1 MRRWVVLLALVALAG
16 CKPKTDFVGDAG
28 SPAATNSGSSPSS
41 PLSRLAYQFAY
52 RLAAPAANIEGLFNA
67 HERACVLAGPA
78 TCQVLSASLEHAG
91 QRLVLGQLEMRAT
104 AAWAEQFR
112 EGLDHDAQTAGGHIE
127 QASTASDDLTGDI
140 ASNAAAIPAAAAAR
154 DRLAHDI
161 DTRKGTLTDAVG
173 SETAL
178 TQAQTDLD
186 TARASLRQDL
196 SKVETS
202 KISLTYQPI
211 EGLVPADAVQAVS
224 GATGGF
230 IGHTLKAFAAVIT
243 IASYLW
249 PFALAGVLLVW
260 SGHWFSTRRKGAGPA
275 PAVGED

>member
-16 CKPKTDFVGDAG
+16 CKPKTDAAADVAAPAAADKTSSS
-28 SPAATNSGSSPSS
+28 SPAT
-41 PLSRLAYQFAY
+41 PLSQLAYQFAY

-91 QRLVLGQLEMRAT
+91 QRLVLGQLDMRST

-112 EGLDHDAQTAGGHIE
+112 EGLDRDARTAGGHIE

-154 DRLAHDI
+154 NRLAHDI
-161 DTRKGTLTDAVG
+161 DTRKSKLTDAVG

-178 TQAQTDLD
+178 AQAQTDLD
-186 TARASLRQDL
+186 TARAGLRQDL

-224 GATGGF
+224 GAAGGF

-243 IASYLW
+243 LASYLW
-249 PFALAGVLLVW
+249 PLALGGCLIAWLGPKLFR
-260 SGHWFSTRRKGAGPA
+260 SRPTPASPSTK
-275 PAVGED
+275 E